1 MHPRL
6 MLVLVVL
13 STTALAAPKKSA
25 AKPVAKAAPVAA
37 IPTPAPGPLCVKFE
51 LVDRVESL
59 QEPAF
64 RAADRLARQKL
75 SDAQAR
81 LLPDEEAEEV
91 MAELAKAEKARG
103 FMVRLSIGRAKDG
116 GLSAEALVTTFPARA
131 LRGSWNVTAS
141 GGELQELVEAIV
153 PKVLEDAFGD
163 LGWATPAP
171 AAAEATPPAQAPTAA
186 AAPVPAPTP

>member
-1 MHPRL
+1 MPSRL
-6 MLVLVVL
+6 MLVLALL
-13 STTALAAPKKSA
+13 STTALAAPKKAS
-25 AKPVAKAAPVAA
+25 KPVAKPAAATAPA
-37 IPTPAPGPLCVKFE
+37 PAPGPLCVKFE

-75 SDAQAR
+75 ADAQAR

-103 FMVRLSIGRAKDG
+103 FMVRLSIARAKDG
-116 GLSAEALVTTFPARA
+116 GLSAEALVTTFPARS

-141 GGELQELVEAIV
+141 GGEIQELVEAIV
-153 PKVLEDAFGD
+153 PKVLEDALGD

-171 AAAEATPPAQAPTAA
+171 PASEVTPPPQAPTAA
-186 AAPVPAPTP
+186 ATPPTPASTP